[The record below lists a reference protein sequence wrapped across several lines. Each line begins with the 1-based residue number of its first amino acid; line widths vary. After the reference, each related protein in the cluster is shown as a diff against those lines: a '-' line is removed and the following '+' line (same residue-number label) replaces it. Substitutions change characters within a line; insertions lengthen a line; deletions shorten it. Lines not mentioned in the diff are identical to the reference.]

1 MLLTLQR
8 DEAMSDQPLIYLAG
22 AAPGDRLPE
31 TRDVGA
37 GAHAPRHGLDRVRPS
52 ESALLIRL
60 RRNGRWAP
68 EDRCRGLGHLDEEE
82 GDGPRARRTGR
93 APPGKNQLG
102 VLPGSV
108 ETAPS
113 QEPWYVPETWMTR
126 LQAGRS
132 FTCRARSCVS
142 TRTCRRR
149 LSCSRWRL
157 RASAR

>member
-1 MLLTLQR
+1 MPALLQAIVFR
-8 DEAMSDQPLIYLAG
+8 K
-22 AAPGDRLPE
+22 PE
-31 TRDVGA
+31 TSGPVLMRPDTAWIVFGPAKAPSSSGYAGTAVGLQKIVV
-37 GAHAPRHGLDRVRPS
+37 GGWGTLTKKRVT
-52 ESALLIRL
+52 AL
-60 RRNGRWAP
+60 A
-68 EDRCRGLGHLDEEE
+68 LGEQAEH
-82 GDGPRARRTGR
+82 
-93 APPGKNQLG
+93 PPGKNQLG

-149 LSCSRWRL
+149 LSCSR
-157 RASAR
+157 